1 METLGTGTFGRVRLV
16 KCNADETHYAL
27 KMLKKSDILRL
38 KQVDHIQSEVKILSM
53 IQNPFIVNM
62 VGHFQDP
69 VALYMVIEYVQGGE
83 LYSHLRREVRFSD
96 EKSRFYTMEIVLAF
110 SYLHNLKIIYRD
122 LKPEVSVPMSSQ
134 NTQLPLFL
142 PAPI

>member
-1 METLGTGTFGRVRLV
+1 
-16 KCNADETHYAL
+16 
-27 KMLKKSDILRL
+27 MLKKSDILRL
-38 KQVDHIQSEVKILSM
+38 KQVDHIKSEVKILSM

-69 VALYMVIEYVQGGE
+69 TALYMVIEYVQGGE

-96 EKSRFYTMEIVLAF
+96 EKSKFYAMEIVLAF

-122 LKPEVSVPMSSQ
+122 LKPEVSKIY
-134 NTQLPLFL
+134 T
-142 PAPI
+142 